1 MVVALT
7 ITRLRSDLKTKLRRK
22 ICTPAALG
30 AAAIVVMLLVVKVK
44 LLQHRN
50 HFSAPLRSASQ
61 LTASLASASPQTNGS
76 SELFL
81 MSSFCVGKICKGTIP
96 KKEDTGALT
105 EYADEAKDATDE
117 DFQLPT
123 RPRARNQDL
132 YQKDAIQQLNS
143 TWAGST
149 TWVKN
154 LLLAS
159 GTGVKKM
166 SLHLQLRQLYPP
178 PASAAEQERIL
189 KNSIRMI
196 VVRHPFERLLSAY
209 RDKMLRVKG
218 ASDPYYIMQQKVARE
233 YGDTDTRPVPYTA
246 AELKKASKGRHSST
260 GLVHP
265 SFTQFLKKVRDDMRN
280 LWKRNDHVNNH
291 WQPFWVA
298 CKPCDL
304 DYDVIAHVE
313 TLAEDQEFVI
323 RELGLQDLL
332 RPAHTHASRFDG
344 YNDTSEA
351 AESYF
356 RKVPLELIES
366 LAKLLRPDFEMFG
379 YSPHKYFAM
388 ATQRQNNTTS

>member
-1 MVVALT
+1 
-7 ITRLRSDLKTKLRRK
+7 
-22 ICTPAALG
+22 
-30 AAAIVVMLLVVKVK
+30 
-44 LLQHRN
+44 
-50 HFSAPLRSASQ
+50 
-61 LTASLASASPQTNGS
+61 
-76 SELFL
+76 

-143 TWAGST
+143 TWTEEARAAWMAVLQKRRDRMRKACRSAKLTVALPFDSDLALRQSLVWVTTHRLVWCPIFKAGST

-159 GTGVKKM
+159 GSGVKKM

>member
-143 TWAGST
+143 TWTEEARAAWMAVLQKRRDRMRKACRSAKLTVALPFDSDLALRQSLVWVITHRLVWCPIFKAGST

-209 RDKMLRVKG
+209 R
-218 ASDPYYIMQQKVARE
+218 
-233 YGDTDTRPVPYTA
+233 
-246 AELKKASKGRHSST
+246 
-260 GLVHP
+260 
-265 SFTQFLKKVRDDMRN
+265 
-280 LWKRNDHVNNH
+280 KRNDHVNNH